1 MKIAVVG
8 AGFAGLVAAYLLEKK
23 GYQVTVYE
31 KEDTIGGHCRTIV
44 RNNQCI
50 EVGTVFSFSQ
60 NIKELLIELNVSYSE
75 RFTYR
80 NFFDEKF
87 RRVEHLSFQEAK
99 DLMSELH
106 HLKVLLNDYK
116 LTFNIVNYDFIHEDL
131 QLPISTFLEKH
142 NLCVMKNLI
151 APHLSSF
158 GFGDIHTTQ
167 AYYALTIFN
176 LDTISA
182 FLKSEKLL
190 FIDKGNSELIHQ
202 ISCHISDIRY
212 ANPVTSIEPFE
223 NQVRVQ
229 SQFDCSVFDK
239 VLITTKLPKQV
250 LKEETLNQIM
260 NKIETNPYIT
270 CTFEVDD
277 KNLVTTYFKGN
288 LGKKN
293 KIQFFHTFKQ
303 GSKTMTVTYTYG
315 YQSPQ
320 LIHDIQEELKAAGIH
335 VLYLIYVKQ
344 WYIFPHVKKEHLY
357 SSFYED
363 LRTLQQKK
371 NIHFIGS
378 LVSKPVLSNLYKSVK
393 QHIDESF

>member
-1 MKIAVVG
+1 MKIAIVG

-31 KEDTIGGHCRTIV
+31 KEETIGGHCRTIV
-44 RNNQCI
+44 RNNQYI

-87 RRVEHLSFQEAK
+87 KRVEHLSFQEAK
-99 DLMSELH
+99 DLITELDY
-106 HLKVLLNDYK
+106 LKELLNDYN
-116 LTFNIVNYDFIHEDL
+116 LSSNIVNYQFIHEDL
-131 QLPISTFLEKH
+131 LLPLSVFLEKY

-182 FLKSEKLL
+182 FLKGEKLL
-190 FIDKGNSELIHQ
+190 FVGKGNSELINQ
-202 ISCHISDIRY
+202 ISCHVSDIRY
-212 ANPVTSIEPFE
+212 ANPVTSIEPFG
-223 NQVRVQ
+223 NQVRIQ
-229 SQFDCSVFDK
+229 SQFDCCVFDK
-239 VLITTKLPKQV
+239 VLITTKLPKYV
-250 LKEETLNQIM
+250 LKEETLSQKM
-260 NKIETNPYIT
+260 NMIETNPYIT
-270 CTFEVDD
+270 CTFEVDN

-288 LGKKN
+288 FGKKN

-315 YQSPQ
+315 YQSQQ
-320 LIHDIQEELKAAGIH
+320 LIIDIQNELKEAGIQ
-335 VLYLIYVKQ
+335 VLHLIYVKQ

-357 SSFYED
+357 SNFYQD
-363 LRTLQQKK
+363 LRLSQQEK

-393 QHIDESF
+393 EHVEEFF

>member
-116 LTFNIVNYDFIHEDL
+116 LTSNIVNYDFIHEDL

-158 GFGDIHTTQ
+158 GFGDIH
-167 AYYALTIFN
+167 
-176 LDTISA
+176 
-182 FLKSEKLL
+182 
-190 FIDKGNSELIHQ
+190 FI
-202 ISCHISDIRY
+202 
-212 ANPVTSIEPFE
+212 
-223 NQVRVQ
+223 
-229 SQFDCSVFDK
+229 
-239 VLITTKLPKQV
+239 
-250 LKEETLNQIM
+250 
-260 NKIETNPYIT
+260 
-270 CTFEVDD
+270 
-277 KNLVTTYFKGN
+277 
-288 LGKKN
+288 
-293 KIQFFHTFKQ
+293 
-303 GSKTMTVTYTYG
+303 
-315 YQSPQ
+315 
-320 LIHDIQEELKAAGIH
+320 
-335 VLYLIYVKQ
+335 
-344 WYIFPHVKKEHLY
+344 
-357 SSFYED
+357 
-363 LRTLQQKK
+363 
-371 NIHFIGS
+371 
-378 LVSKPVLSNLYKSVK
+378 
-393 QHIDESF
+393 